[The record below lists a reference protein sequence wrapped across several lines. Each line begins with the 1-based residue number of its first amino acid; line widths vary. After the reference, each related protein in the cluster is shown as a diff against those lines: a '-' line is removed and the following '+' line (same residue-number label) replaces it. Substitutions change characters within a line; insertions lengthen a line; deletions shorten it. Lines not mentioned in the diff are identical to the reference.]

1 MKEIVPNRILVVYLC
16 CYFFDLRVFGRGNGI
31 GNKHRVTYVIRIS
44 LVMFSELTL
53 MKLYLEK
60 HRSWNTW
67 NRKTGE
73 ESKQSASKKKKK
85 R

>member
-1 MKEIVPNRILVVYLC
+1 
-16 CYFFDLRVFGRGNGI
+16 
-31 GNKHRVTYVIRIS
+31 
-44 LVMFSELTL
+44 

-67 NRKTGE
+67 NRKTGK

-85 R
+85 DTISLRVDVEEQGTVTEKGMSLLLRKYKCAVAVRRSNLGPTKTKI